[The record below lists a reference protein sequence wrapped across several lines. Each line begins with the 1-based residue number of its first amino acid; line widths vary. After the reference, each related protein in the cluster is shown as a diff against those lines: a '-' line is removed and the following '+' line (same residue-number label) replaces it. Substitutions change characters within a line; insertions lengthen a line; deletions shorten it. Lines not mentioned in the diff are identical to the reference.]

1 MDSPVRI
8 FQNSEFVPCSKSLIS
23 IEDAREQLHRKT
35 SIDKM
40 IQTHNEIL
48 LRFFSIL
55 EEMEKENKKSKCCI
69 IS

>member
-8 FQNSEFVPCSKSLIS
+8 FQNSDFVPHSKSLIS
-23 IEDAREQLHRKT
+23 IEEATEKLHRKT

-40 IQTHNEIL
+40 IQTHNEVLI
-48 LRFFSIL
+48 RFFSIL
-55 EEMEKENKKSKCCI
+55 NEMEKENKKSKCCI